1 MNWFKNAL
9 IRSKLIF
16 IMCLSSFLA
25 LLLAIALISLHEYI
39 SKQQDTQK
47 QLLITGD
54 LVAWNATS
62 ALAFNDSNSAEE
74 MIKGFKYIPNISLV
88 RLFNK
93 RFVEF
98 ATYISS
104 NSVDSS
110 VITQQQLMTLVRKD
124 QKQEEAVPT
133 LLSELSSWSDK
144 VFKLPTSTDRSLIES
159 KTYQATLTQQA
170 KSILLIRP
178 ILLDGDL
185 LGILLIEDDQSEL
198 YKLLQRFY
206 LIIGFIFT
214 ITILCIFFISTKL
227 QKIFLSP
234 LVQII
239 SAMHEVTDQNNFN
252 IRIPV
257 DGQDEFN
264 DMAKA
269 YNNMLGEI
277 QRRDLK
283 LVMQRDDL
291 EDQVKR
297 RTHELVEKNQFLN
310 ESNINEKKARRHA
323 ELANQAKSQFLA
335 TMSHEIRTPIN
346 SVLGMLELLNKTKM
360 DGIQMD
366 LASTAYLSGQ
376 SLLGLINDILD
387 LAKIESGKAELNAT
401 SFDLEELI
409 QSIVAIMTPQAKSK
423 NLNFFLSCNLEPNTT
438 VMSDPG
444 FLKQVLFNL
453 LANAIKFTER
463 GNISLT
469 VNYRTTEHPENILV
483 DFEVHDTGIGISS
496 DKVKLIFDK
505 FSQADSSITRQYGGS
520 GLGLT
525 ISKEL
530 VGLMGGSIDVKS
542 ALNHGSCFYFSLV
555 FKCVKQSLDQP
566 LAPKNSAVQVI
577 EANDSDLSV
586 PKMAMPAKGIVL
598 LVDDKVINRK
608 VGCYMLQDLNYQAET
623 ALSGMQAI
631 EAIQRKKYDLI
642 LMDCHMPEMDGFK
655 TTQIIRDFEKQNQQE
670 PTPIIALTADVLTGI
685 TQQCHQAGMN
695 DYLSKPFNLAQLEEL
710 LRVHIKT

>member
-1 MNWFKNAL
+1 
-9 IRSKLIF
+9 
-16 IMCLSSFLA
+16 
-25 LLLAIALISLHEYI
+25 
-39 SKQQDTQK
+39 
-47 QLLITGD
+47 
-54 LVAWNATS
+54 
-62 ALAFNDSNSAEE
+62 
-74 MIKGFKYIPNISLV
+74 
-88 RLFNK
+88 
-93 RFVEF
+93 
-98 ATYISS
+98 
-104 NSVDSS
+104 
-110 VITQQQLMTLVRKD
+110 
-124 QKQEEAVPT
+124 
-133 LLSELSSWSDK
+133 
-144 VFKLPTSTDRSLIES
+144 
-159 KTYQATLTQQA
+159 
-170 KSILLIRP
+170 
-178 ILLDGDL
+178 
-185 LGILLIEDDQSEL
+185 
-198 YKLLQRFY
+198 
-206 LIIGFIFT
+206 
-214 ITILCIFFISTKL
+214 
-227 QKIFLSP
+227 
-234 LVQII
+234 
-239 SAMHEVTDQNNFN
+239 MHVVTDQNNFN

-283 LVMQRDDL
+283 LIMQRDDL
-291 EDQVKR
+291 EDQVKT

-310 ESNINEKKARRHA
+310 ESNINEKKARKHA

-387 LAKIESGKAELNAT
+387 LAKIESGKAELIAT
-401 SFDLEELI
+401 AFDLEELI
-409 QSIVAIMTPQAKSK
+409 QVIVAIMTPQAKSK
-423 NLNFFLSCNLEPNTT
+423 KLNFFLTCNIEPNTT
-438 VMSDPG
+438 VISDPG

-453 LANAIKFTER
+453 LANAVKFTER
-463 GNISLT
+463 GNVSLT
-469 VNYRTTEHPENILV
+469 VNCRTTEHPENIHV
-483 DFEVHDTGIGISS
+483 DFEVHDTGIGISP

-530 VGLMGGSIDVKS
+530 VELMGGSIDVKS

-555 FKCVKQSLDQP
+555 FKCVKLSLDQP
-566 LAPKNSAVQVI
+566 LAPKNSAIQVI
-577 EANDSDLSV
+577 EANDPDLSV
-586 PKMAMPAKGIVL
+586 PKMAMAAKGIVL
-598 LVDDKVINRK
+598 LVDDKVINQK

-655 TTQIIRDFEKQNQQE
+655 TTQIIREFEKQNQQE

-685 TQQCHQAGMN
+685 TEQCHQAGMN
-695 DYLSKPFNLAQLEEL
+695 DYLSKPFNLAQMEEL
-710 LRVHIKT
+710 LRVHIEN